1 MKFVLRESKA
11 RPRVI
16 LYSDPSYR
24 GADIDDSLKAELPVS
39 QFNSLKN
46 NLTGFEPEEKM
57 HSPESKATI
66 KKMVAALKNGK
77 QLPPI
82 MIRKVSSGYEILD
95 GHHRYTA
102 YNIAGV
108 NKFPVQIVPP
118 REIKISTEVPNEG

>member
-1 MKFVLRESKA
+1 
-11 RPRVI
+11 
-16 LYSDPSYR
+16 
-24 GADIDDSLKAELPVS
+24 
-39 QFNSLKN
+39 
-46 NLTGFEPEEKM
+46 
-57 HSPESKATI
+57 
-66 KKMVAALKNGK
+66 
-77 QLPPI
+77 